1 MNFKIKCNLETEIT
15 KLFESRKKDAAITT
29 PGAKVIFAE
38 LPYMYHEQFKLKNN
52 FRQHIETIMTPNK
65 VLSMGI
71 KKNPLQKTCKI

>member
-38 LPYMYHEQFKLKNN
+38 LPYM
-52 FRQHIETIMTPNK
+52 
-65 VLSMGI
+65 
-71 KKNPLQKTCKI
+71 